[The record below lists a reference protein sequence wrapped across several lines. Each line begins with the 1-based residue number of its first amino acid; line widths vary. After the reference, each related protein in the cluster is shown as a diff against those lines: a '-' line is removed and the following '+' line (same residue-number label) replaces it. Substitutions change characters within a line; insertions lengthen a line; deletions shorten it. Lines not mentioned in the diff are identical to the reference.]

1 MKIMRASNRNG
12 YGWVEG
18 RKEGVK
24 NDQENWRR
32 KRWGRGAILNS
43 NNKQQSLG
51 VYWTRSGVVIPLPC
65 SSDNHHALVS
75 SINNNIYYAFY
86 SEFRFFYNIVFIYF
100 SYFLLFLLLCTIHHW
115 QINWMNLQT

>member
-24 NDQENWRR
+24 NDPENWRR
-32 KRWGRGAILNS
+32 KRWGRGAILKS

-51 VYWTRSGVVIPLPC
+51 VYWKISGVGIPPPHN
-65 SSDNHHALVS
+65 SDKPHALVA
-75 SINNNIYYAFY
+75 SINNNNIEIYLKNLVKRNTL
-86 SEFRFFYNIVFIYF
+86 SEGG
-100 SYFLLFLLLCTIHHW
+100 
-115 QINWMNLQT
+115 M